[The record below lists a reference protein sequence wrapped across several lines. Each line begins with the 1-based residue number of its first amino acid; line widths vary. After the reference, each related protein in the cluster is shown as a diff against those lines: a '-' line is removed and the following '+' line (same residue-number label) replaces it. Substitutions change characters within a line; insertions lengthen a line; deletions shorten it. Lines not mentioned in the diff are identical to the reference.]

1 LNITRTNTMSTMPLP
16 PRSRRSR
23 LRSLALACVL
33 GNVTIGAATL
43 GSVVLTPRGALAQDK
58 AEPEA
63 AQDPEVEV
71 LVQRGIELRRAG
83 KDDEA
88 LVAFQEAEKL
98 APTLVRTRVHLA
110 ATHQALGHWL
120 EADEYLRGVLGEPE
134 DPYVERHRTT
144 LERALEYVD
153 RHIGELEVSGGPA
166 GAAVRLNGRELGTLP
181 LSRAVRVPVG
191 TYELEV
197 SHEGYYAVK
206 RPVVLTN
213 RGVVREAVALEPTP
227 PPPPPSAAPVPARG
241 ESTVDRGTGSP
252 RWLSWTLTSLAVGAG
267 ATTTVAFLLREKH
280 ASNWNS
286 EDCLQ
291 TGFSRGDVC
300 RDELDSGR
308 TAERIGYV
316 AGVATALFA
325 AGAIVSWSL
334 DGPGDAPASAALDT
348 RCGLTF
354 GGALCEGS
362 F

>member
-1 LNITRTNTMSTMPLP
+1 MSTLLLSSH
-16 PRSRRSR
+16 SRRSR
-23 LRSLALACVL
+23 LLPLLLSCLLAGHALVPR
-33 GNVTIGAATL
+33 AAQ
-43 GSVVLTPRGALAQDK
+43 AQDK
-58 AEPEA
+58 AAAEA
-63 AQDPEVEV
+63 PSGNPEVEA

-98 APTLVRTRVHLA
+98 APTLVRTRVHVA

-120 EADEYLRGVLGEPE
+120 EADEYLRGVLSEPE
-134 DPYVERHRTT
+134 DPYVERHRAT

-153 RHIGELEVSGGPA
+153 RHIGELEVSGGPD
-166 GAAVRLNGRELGTLP
+166 GASVRLNGRELGTLP

-191 TYELEV
+191 TYELQV
-197 SHEGYYAVK
+197 SHEGYYDVR

-213 RGVVREAVALEPTP
+213 RGVVRESVDLTRTP
-227 PPPPPSAAPVPARG
+227 PPPPPSAAQAPTRG
-241 ESTVDRGTGSP
+241 LSEVDRGGGSP
-252 RWLSWTLTSLAVGAG
+252 RWLSWSLTGLAVGAG
-267 ATTTVAFLLREKH
+267 ATTTVALLLRERH

-286 EDCLQ
+286 TDCLQ
-291 TGFSRGDVC
+291 QGFSRGDVC

-308 TAERIGYV
+308 TAERIAYV
-316 AGVATALFA
+316 SGVATALFA

-334 DGPGDAPASAALDT
+334 DGGTSEAPESAELET

-354 GGALCEGS
+354 GGAMCKGA

>member
-1 LNITRTNTMSTMPLP
+1 MSTLSLSS
-16 PRSRRSR
+16 RSRRSP
-23 LRSLALACVL
+23 LLPLLLSCLLGSTALAPQTAHAQTQERADAETPS
-33 GNVTIGAATL
+33 GN
-43 GSVVLTPRGALAQDK
+43 
-58 AEPEA
+58 
-63 AQDPEVEV
+63 PEVEA

-88 LVAFQEAEKL
+88 LLAFQEAEKL
-98 APTLVRTRVHLA
+98 APTLVRTRVHVA

-120 EADEYLRGVLGEPE
+120 EADEYLRGVLSEPE

-166 GAAVRLNGRELGTLP
+166 GATVRLNGRELGTLP

-191 TYELEV
+191 TYELQV
-197 SHEGYYAVK
+197 SHEGYYDVR

-213 RGVVREAVALEPTP
+213 RGVVREAIDLAKTP
-227 PPPPPSAAPVPARG
+227 PPPPPSADPAPARG
-241 ESTVDRGTGSP
+241 PSEVDRGSGSP
-252 RWLSWTLTSLAVGAG
+252 RWLSWSLTGLAVGAG
-267 ATTTVAFLLREKH
+267 ATTTVALLLRERH

-286 EDCLQ
+286 NDCLQ
-291 TGFSRGDVC
+291 QGFTRGDVC

-308 TAERIGYV
+308 TAERIAYV
-316 AGVATALFA
+316 SGVATALFA

-334 DGPGDAPASAALDT
+334 DGGSSQPPESAMLET

-354 GGALCEGS
+354 GGAMCKGA

>member
-1 LNITRTNTMSTMPLP
+1 MSTKPLP
-16 PRSRRSR
+16 PRARCSR
-23 LRSLALACVL
+23 LRAVTLSCALSS
-33 GNVTIGAATL
+33 ATL
-43 GSVVLTPRGALAQDK
+43 GTVTLALVTLAPRAALAQDK

-63 AQDPEVEV
+63 AQNAEVET

-88 LVAFQEAEKL
+88 LVAFQQAEKL
-98 APTLVRTRVHLA
+98 APTIVRTRVHLA

-120 EADEYLRGVLGEPE
+120 EADEYLRGVLAEPE
-134 DPYVERHRTT
+134 DPYVERHRQT

-166 GAAVRLNGRELGTLP
+166 GATVRLNGRELGTLP

-197 SHEGYYAVK
+197 SHDGYYAVR
-206 RPVVLTN
+206 RPVVLGN
-213 RGVVREAVALEPTP
+213 RGVVREAVDLAPTP
-227 PPPPPSAAPVPARG
+227 PPPPVSAAAAPVQRSS
-241 ESTVDRGTGSP
+241 EIDRGGGSP
-252 RWLSWTLTSLAVGAG
+252 RWLSWTLTGLAVAGG
-267 ATTTVAFLLREKH
+267 ATTTVALLLREKH
-280 ASNWNS
+280 ADNWNS
-286 EDCLQ
+286 ADCLQ
-291 TGFSRGDVC
+291 QGFTRGDVC

-316 AGVATALFA
+316 AGIATAVFA

-334 DGPGDAPASAALDT
+334 GGSSEAPASAALDT
-348 RCGLTF
+348 RCGVTL
-354 GGALCEGS
+354 GGAMCQGS